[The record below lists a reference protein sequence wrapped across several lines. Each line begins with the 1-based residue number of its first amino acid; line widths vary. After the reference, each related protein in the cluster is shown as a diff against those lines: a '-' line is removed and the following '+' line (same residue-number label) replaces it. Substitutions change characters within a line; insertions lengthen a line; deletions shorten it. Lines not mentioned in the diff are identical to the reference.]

1 MRQSGITDDKRYG
14 KAYYPSLIIKY
25 GFFCRGIRDPKLY
38 ETIYNQRI
46 AWKKAKDPRQAAYK
60 LVLNTFFGA
69 MGSEYNRL
77 YDPLQCNQICITG
90 QLYLID
96 LIEKLTPYAQLIQ
109 LT

>member
-1 MRQSGITDDKRYG
+1 
-14 KAYYPSLIIKY
+14 
-25 GFFCRGIRDPKLY
+25 
-38 ETIYNQRI
+38 
-46 AWKKAKDPRQAAYK
+46 
-60 LVLNTFFGA
+60 

-109 LT
+109 SNTDGICFQTKNRSKCEEIIHEW

>member
-1 MRQSGITDDKRYG
+1 
-14 KAYYPSLIIKY
+14 
-25 GFFCRGIRDPKLY
+25 
-38 ETIYNQRI
+38 
-46 AWKKAKDPRQAAYK
+46 
-60 LVLNTFFGA
+60 